1 MTAEQYPSARR
12 LDVSEDLSGHRVSDP
27 YRWLEDPDSDETHT
41 WLRAQDELFRG
52 YADVRPGVGALTER
66 ILELT
71 GTGHIGVPV
80 WRGGRRFFTR
90 RMPGQEHAVLCTA
103 DPGAGTA
110 DPGRAPP
117 SLWRAGLPIQERAR
131 VRLNPGP
138 GWLIRVLG
146 GS

>member
-1 MTAEQYPSARR
+1 MTADQYPSARR
-12 LDVSEDLSGHRVSDP
+12 LDISEELSGHRVSDP
-27 YRWLEDPDSDETHT
+27 YRWLEDPESDETHT

-52 YADVRPGVGALTER
+52 YADALPGVGALAER

-90 RMPGQEHAVLCTA
+90 RMPGQEHAVVCTA

-110 DPGRAPP
+110 DPG
-117 SLWRAGLPIQERAR
+117 AGTADPGAGTADFGR
-131 VRLNPGP
+131 VP
-138 GWLIRVLG
+138 LIRG
-146 GS
+146 RRSR